1 MLVLITL
8 LIEVCLLGGETRSR
22 SANFTGTSAQGVLP
36 FSSVCVCVCVCV
48 CLCVCA
54 CVCVHVCV
62 CVLCVCVVYMYMY
75 VCLCHHLALNVL

>member
-48 CLCVCA
+48 FVCVCMCVCA
-54 CVCVHVCV
+54 CVCVCVVCVCGVHVHVCV
-62 CVLCVCVVYMYMY
+62 FVSSSCT
-75 VCLCHHLALNVL
+75 